1 MGNCLKEIGAKLGP
15 MLPGLIGQIA
25 NLLFKTTR
33 NVVGYLAE
41 ILILASVVFL
51 FEKYIKKGR

>member
-25 NLLFKTTR
+25 NLLVKTTR